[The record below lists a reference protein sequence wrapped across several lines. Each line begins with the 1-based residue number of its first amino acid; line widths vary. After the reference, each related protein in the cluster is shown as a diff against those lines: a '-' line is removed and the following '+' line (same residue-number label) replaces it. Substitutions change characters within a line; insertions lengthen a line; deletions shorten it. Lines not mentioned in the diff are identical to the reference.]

1 MKEEKRAAI
10 AVFLNKIFPAAA
22 LLLGL
27 FSTMPVLGV
36 VVRDRDVSFYR
47 ILFALALL
55 FLGICFLMKPRLKL
69 GKKSLWLELWLF
81 VGLIGCVCGMLF
93 LNGPRAEWGQAARSY
108 IPKVILLL
116 AFCFLWQA
124 NEEADPLA
132 EWIMRGFLLGCAL
145 NCLWA
150 TIDAVGFYATGK
162 SLNNILFYNYCVRND
177 IREHTLSLIFHGS
190 IRSGGFN
197 SDPAQLGF
205 VAPVLFGY
213 GLARKKPLPVF
224 LSICGIAASAS
235 TTGLVS
241 AVLLLVF
248 LLRPRS
254 KDGTQN
260 KFSKADRW
268 MLAILCALI
277 ALVLL
282 LQGDRILPLAQDI
295 LHRFAAR
302 IQSSYLNNNGPDIR
316 VRYVL
321 QAPFAMRA
329 VLPFMLFGSGF
340 GTASLGYATTP
351 EVLAVIGQSHDF
363 AYDMENTFLAY
374 IFDTGVVGFA
384 LYLITMG
391 TLLFAYRKKYA
402 ARESAFA
409 QSVYI
414 TVCVSLLSMLFY
426 HYILFAPQMMIFTIA
441 LSRLD
446 REAEAA

>member
-1 MKEEKRAAI
+1 
-10 AVFLNKIFPAAA
+10 
-22 LLLGL
+22 
-27 FSTMPVLGV
+27 
-36 VVRDRDVSFYR
+36 
-47 ILFALALL
+47 
-55 FLGICFLMKPRLKL
+55 
-69 GKKSLWLELWLF
+69 
-81 VGLIGCVCGMLF
+81 
-93 LNGPRAEWGQAARSY
+93 
-108 IPKVILLL
+108 
-116 AFCFLWQA
+116 
-124 NEEADPLA
+124 
-132 EWIMRGFLLGCAL
+132 
-145 NCLWA
+145 
-150 TIDAVGFYATGK
+150 
-162 SLNNILFYNYCVRND
+162 
-177 IREHTLSLIFHGS
+177 
-190 IRSGGFN
+190 
-197 SDPAQLGF
+197 
-205 VAPVLFGY
+205 
-213 GLARKKPLPVF
+213 
-224 LSICGIAASAS
+224 
-235 TTGLVS
+235 
-241 AVLLLVF
+241 
-248 LLRPRS
+248 
-254 KDGTQN
+254 
-260 KFSKADRW
+260 

-374 IFDTGVVGFA
+374 IFDTGVAGFA